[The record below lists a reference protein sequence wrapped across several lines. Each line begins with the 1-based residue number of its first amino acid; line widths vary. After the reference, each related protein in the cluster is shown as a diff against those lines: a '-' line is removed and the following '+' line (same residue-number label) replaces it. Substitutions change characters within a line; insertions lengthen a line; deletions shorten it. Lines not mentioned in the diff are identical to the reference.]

1 MTRPLLELV
10 LEQGARVPLVG
21 EVTVGRDPSCTVVLA
36 DPAVS
41 RRHARISGSSV
52 QDLGSLSGTFVDGVR
67 ITGAATLHDGARLR
81 LGDTELL
88 VSQPRDALRSLQ
100 TIVVPAGI
108 GSSGSRVRVRPG
120 YALKRL
126 EAAEGDRRWVLKD
139 LETGTF
145 LRFSDDDA
153 RLFEQLDGTHTLAEL
168 IDGAEQRL
176 GAAGPERLARLLADL
191 GERGLIEGVAAP
203 AAAEVAR
210 PWHGRVLRPREK
222 LVPGAGALVDR
233 VYRAGGWRLLSRPAL
248 IALALLAVTGIG
260 VFAYLIAHRY
270 GTPFVVA
277 SKLGLGGLVF
287 LAGRFGVV
295 AVHELAHGLV
305 MASFGRPVERAGFKL
320 LLVFPYAF
328 VDTSQA
334 WFEPRR
340 RRIAISAAGAA
351 SDFTLGG
358 LFSLACLLQPAG
370 AVRDVCFQ
378 LAFGAYLG
386 GFFNLNPFLDRDG
399 YHILVDVLREPA
411 LRRRAREQFARRLA
425 GGPSGGDSPVLAR
438 YSVFALGW
446 SVVVALAVVAMSF
459 RYRSAFDTS
468 APEWIVWT
476 LMAGVW
482 AAAFAPVALVLR
494 PAIEARRG

>member
-1 MTRPLLELV
+1 MT
-10 LEQGARVPLVG
+10 
-21 EVTVGRDPSCTVVLA
+21 
-36 DPAVS
+36 
-41 RRHARISGSSV
+41 
-52 QDLGSLSGTFVDGVR
+52 
-67 ITGAATLHDGARLR
+67 
-81 LGDTELL
+81 
-88 VSQPRDALRSLQ
+88 
-100 TIVVPAGI
+100 
-108 GSSGSRVRVRPG
+108 
-120 YALKRL
+120 
-126 EAAEGDRRWVLKD
+126 
-139 LETGTF
+139 
-145 LRFSDDDA
+145 
-153 RLFEQLDGTHTLAEL
+153 
-168 IDGAEQRL
+168 
-176 GAAGPERLARLLADL
+176 
-191 GERGLIEGVAAP
+191 
-203 AAAEVAR
+203 
-210 PWHGRVLRPREK
+210 
-222 LVPGAGALVDR
+222 
-233 VYRAGGWRLLSRPAL
+233 RPAL
-248 IALALLAVTGIG
+248 IALALLAVIGIG

-295 AVHELAHGLV
+295 AMHELAHGLV

-340 RRIAISAAGAA
+340 RRIAISAAGPA

-370 AVRDVCFQ
+370 AVRDVWFQ

-425 GGPSGGDSPVLAR
+425 GGASAGDSPVLAR
-438 YSVFALGW
+438 YSVFALVW
-446 SVVVALAVVAMSF
+446 SVVAALAVVAMSF
-459 RYRSAFDTS
+459 RYRSAFGTL
-468 APEWIVWT
+468 APEWIVWA